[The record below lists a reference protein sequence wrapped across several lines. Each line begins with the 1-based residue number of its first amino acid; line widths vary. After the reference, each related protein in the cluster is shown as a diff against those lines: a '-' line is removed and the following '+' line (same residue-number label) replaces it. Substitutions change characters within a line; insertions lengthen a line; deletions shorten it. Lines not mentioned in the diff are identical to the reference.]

1 MHEQDHLDRVYAEF
15 QVNPRKISRTRNRRR
30 HRSQR
35 RMVDSL
41 NQSSRLAQEK
51 SGEFR
56 TMIQNLH
63 SSNYE
68 VTSLKSGGTR
78 QSPRQTSSSPQASQ
92 LSPPVKPFSPNPL
105 LSSLT
110 FFSATASSNP
120 RPFSPLNT
128 TSITEFLIKSP
139 RQSVQLDKLKAARR
153 LRVQQEEQDSSF
165 LTNRLHRFGII
176 AGREGVDRVQ

>member
-15 QVNPRKISRTRNRRR
+15 QVNPRKISKTRNRRR

-35 RMVDSL
+35 RMVESL

-56 TMIQNLH
+56 AMIQNLH

-68 VTSLKSGGTR
+68 VTTLKSGGTR
-78 QSPRQTSSSPQASQ
+78 QSPRQTTSSPQATKLIPSVIP
-92 LSPPVKPFSPNPL
+92 LPSSPNPL
-105 LSSLT
+105 SSSLT

-120 RPFSPLNT
+120 RPFSPLST
-128 TSITEFLIKSP
+128 TSIAEYLIKSP
-139 RQSVQLDKLKAARR
+139 RQSVHLDKLKAARR
-153 LRVQQEEQDSSF
+153 LRV
-165 LTNRLHRFGII
+165 
-176 AGREGVDRVQ
+176 